1 MQRNLCC
8 FRNCMVFNVSMKLFA
23 SPYSPGTPDSTT
35 NNTTDRHDI
44 TDLFCN
50 FHFLDTTDNTEQLHN
65 KTKYIVERGVKHHKP
80 NPY

>member
-1 MQRNLCC
+1 MLFPELYGFQCIYEIIC
-8 FRNCMVFNVSMKLFA
+8 FTIFSW
-23 SPYSPGTPDSTT
+23 YSTT
-35 NNTTDRHDI
+35 NNTIDRHDI
-44 TDLFCN
+44 TDFVFDFFCN

>member
-1 MQRNLCC
+1 
-8 FRNCMVFNVSMKLFA
+8 
-23 SPYSPGTPDSTT
+23 
-35 NNTTDRHDI
+35 
-44 TDLFCN
+44 LFCN